1 LTSAKWIK
9 KLRRNFSIHKHAL
22 AAASAKGCRCRME
35 EVSWGVRPKPLL
47 LNDKKFSLRSALG
60 KLKVSAQTDVAPTL

>member
-1 LTSAKWIK
+1 VAVVAA
-9 KLRRNFSIHKHAL
+9 LREIMFGGRFEKTTYDTAPRGI
-22 AAASAKGCRCRME
+22 M
-35 EVSWGVRPKPLL
+35 GVRPNPLL